1 MDLESEDLSLE
12 VLDVVGILSVEHLV
26 VDEDL
31 LVLECILFLEELKIL
46 TCVNSGLRFRNS
58 SFWSVQSMCGE
69 FVHCL
74 EGVFPSRRRSG

>member
-31 LVLECILFLEELKIL
+31 LVLECITLFG
-46 TCVNSGLRFRNS
+46 TT
-58 SFWSVQSMCGE
+58 
-69 FVHCL
+69 
-74 EGVFPSRRRSG
+74 